1 MKKIFLLCSISMLV
15 TGCAEFYGYQQ
26 PAPVYGNNTPIYGN
40 RPLPQTP
47 NTQPQAPI
55 DTGAKT
61 EPLKNATTV
70 KPEPLPA
77 GEKLLTPAQEQELSH
92 LQNTDSSLTKQ
103 QQQELDDFQRKLDAM
118 MAEQDK
124 PKPKP
129 KVEEPKPEETVVETP
144 TETVVEQPPAPA
156 AFQPLDSFSPMS
168 PAVNSLVLAAN
179 EDSQKGNEEAASS
192 TLERASRIEP
202 RNAALYY
209 KMAVLKLKT
218 NPSAAENLAKKSAIL
233 AGNDTA
239 LKKHSWLLV
248 AKAREL
254 QKNQAGAQEARDKAN
269 KF

>member
-1 MKKIFLLCSISMLV
+1 MKKFFLLCSVAIVV
-15 TGCAEFYGYQQ
+15 TGCAEFYSYQT
-26 PAPVYGNNTPIYGN
+26 PAPVYGNNTPVYGN
-40 RPLPQTP
+40 KPLPQTP
-47 NTQPQAPI
+47 I
-55 DTGAKT
+55 DNSAKT
-61 EPLKNATTV
+61 EPLKNDTV
-70 KPEPLPA
+70 ITPQPLPA
-77 GEKLLTPAQEQELSH
+77 GEKILTPAQEQELSH
-92 LQNTDSSLTKQ
+92 LEKTDSSLTTQ
-103 QQQELDDFQRKLDAM
+103 QQHELDAFQRKLDAM

-129 KVEEPKPEETVVETP
+129 KVQEPKPEEVVVETP
-144 TETVVEQPPAPA
+144 TETVVEQQPPAPP
-156 AFQPLDSFSPMS
+156 AFQPLESFSQMS
-168 PAVNSLVLAAN
+168 PAVNSLVVAAN
-179 EDSQKGNEEAASS
+179 QDSQKGNEDAASS

-209 KMAVLKLKT
+209 KMALLKLKN

-233 AGNDTA
+233 AGSDTA

>member
-1 MKKIFLLCSISMLV
+1 MKKIFLLCSVSIVV
-15 TGCAEFYGYQQ
+15 TGCAEFYGYQT
-26 PAPVYGNNTPIYGN
+26 PAPVYGSNTPVYGN
-40 RPLPQTP
+40 KPLPQTP
-47 NTQPQAPI
+47 I
-55 DTGAKT
+55 DSSAKT
-61 EPLKNATTV
+61 EPLKNDTV
-70 KPEPLPA
+70 ITPQPLPA
-77 GEKLLTPAQEQELSH
+77 GEKILTPAQEQELSH
-92 LQNTDSSLTKQ
+92 LEKTDSSLTTQ
-103 QQQELDDFQRKLDAM
+103 QQHELDDFQRKLDAM

-129 KVEEPKPEETVVETP
+129 KVENTKLIEETVVETAP
-144 TETVVEQPPAPA
+144 SVPVVEQQLPTPAR
-156 AFQPLDSFSPMS
+156 FEPLESFSQMS
-168 PAVNSLVLAAN
+168 PAVNSLVVAAN
-179 EDSQKGNEEAASS
+179 EDSQKGNEDAASS

-209 KMAVLKLKT
+209 KMALLKLKN

-233 AGNDTA
+233 AGTDTA